1 MRILWW
7 SNSPWTSTSYGC
19 QTRQVA
25 TRIKALGYDVAIA
38 SNFGLLGNA
47 IDWRGIT
54 IYPAKRTPLG
64 VDTIKDYAEHFYADV
79 VISLYD
85 VWAFPKDVALL
96 IGAPWAAWTPVDGAP
111 VPQSV
116 VDRLT
121 VRRPDPTYVLSM
133 SQFGKG
139 QLDAAGIENTYI
151 PLGVDCE
158 VFKPGDKEKAK
169 VNIGVSPDVFL
180 CTMVAANKGLPPRK
194 SWQECLQ
201 AFAAFNKNHPESV
214 LYLHTSKKP
223 IIREGVDLPALAK
236 EFGIGESVSFADEI
250 EMTVGISDAQ
260 MATIYQASDV
270 LLSPS
275 MGEGFGLPIAEAQ
288 ACGCPV
294 ITQRC
299 SAMPELTVNGVCVNP
314 LRPLW
319 IPQLSYWWGE
329 ADVKKIVSALEIL
342 HQMNGGDREHR
353 AMVGAEFIK
362 ANYDWP
368 VVMRKHWEPFL
379 ERLEA
384 ELW

>member
-7 SNSPWTSTSYGC
+7 SNCPWTATGYGK
-19 QTRQVA
+19 QTREAV
-25 TRIKALGYDVAIA
+25 TRVKSLGHDVAIA

-47 IDWRGIT
+47 IDWNGIT

-64 VDTIKDYAEHFYADV
+64 VDTIRAYAEHFYADIV
-79 VISLYD
+79 LSLYD
-85 VWAFPKDVALL
+85 VWAFPKDIALT
-96 IGAPWAAWTPVDGAP
+96 IGAPWVAWTPIDGTP
-111 VPQSV
+111 VPQSI

-121 VRRPDPTYVLSM
+121 VRRPDPTYILSM
-133 SQFGKG
+133 SQFGKK

-151 PLGVDCE
+151 PLGIDCSI
-158 VFKPGDKEKAK
+158 FKPGDREKAK
-169 VNIGVSPDVFL
+169 VAIGISPDDYLV
-180 CTMVAANKGLPPRK
+180 TMVAVNKGLPPRK

-201 AFAAFNKNHPESV
+201 AFAIFNKMYPKSL

-223 IIREGVDLPALAK
+223 IIREGMDLPALAK
-236 EFGIGESVSFADEI
+236 ELGIQRITFADET
-250 EMTVGISDAQ
+250 EMTVGVSDEQ

-294 ITQRC
+294 ITQKC
-299 SAMPELTVNGVCVNP
+299 SSMPELTVNGYCIDP
-314 LRPLW
+314 LQPLW
-319 IPQLSYWWGE
+319 IPQLSYWWQQ
-329 ADVKKIVSALEIL
+329 ADYTEIALALDAFHELDKYNRQRLTIE
-342 HQMNGGDREHR
+342 GVD
-353 AMVGAEFIK
+353 FIK
-362 ANYDWP
+362 QNYDWP
-368 VVMRKHWEPFL
+368 VVMSKYWEPFL